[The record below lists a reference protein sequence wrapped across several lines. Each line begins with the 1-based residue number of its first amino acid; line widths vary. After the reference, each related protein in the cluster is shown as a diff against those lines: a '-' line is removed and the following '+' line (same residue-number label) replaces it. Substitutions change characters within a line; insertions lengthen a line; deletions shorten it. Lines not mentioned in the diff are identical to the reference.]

1 MKVSRFIKF
10 LVFLV
15 AIALIVTSGLI
26 ATLPWW
32 SFTVPLFL
40 LGVFI
45 DHRQWD
51 IKTFWAGGLAGFFT
65 WGGAMIFYEQKYDST
80 ILKKIGEVM
89 SVDKMVLVLISG
101 CIGGVLA
108 GLALYTGTKVFGKR
122 ADKDLEELI
131 QN

>member
-1 MKVSRFIKF
+1 MKKSKFIKL
-10 LVFLV
+10 LVFFV
-15 AIALIVTSGLI
+15 AIVLIVI
-26 ATLPWW
+26 AGMISSLPWW

-45 DHRQWD
+45 DHCQWV
-51 IKTFWAGGLAGFFT
+51 IKSFWTGALAGFLT
-65 WGGAMIFYEQKYDST
+65 WGGALIFYEQKYDSM

-89 SVDKMVLVLISG
+89 SVDKMVLVLLSG